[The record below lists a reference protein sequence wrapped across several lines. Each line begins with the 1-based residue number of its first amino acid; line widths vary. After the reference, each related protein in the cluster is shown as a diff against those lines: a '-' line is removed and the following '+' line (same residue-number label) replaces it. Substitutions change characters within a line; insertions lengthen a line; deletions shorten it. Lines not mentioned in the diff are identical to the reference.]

1 MAVIVFYEATP
12 TDTNQLTDG
21 LRKTDHYWEY
31 VSGTINDQNINPE
44 AEVISVFVDS
54 IVTRELMDRM
64 PKLRLIA
71 TRSSGYDHIDLDYAK
86 QRNITVVNVPNFGEN
101 TIAEHAFALLLM
113 LVRKLPH
120 TVESTKNGSYTPA
133 NHVGTDLIGLTI
145 GIIGLG
151 KIGSFMAKIAAG
163 FGMNVIAYDIKQDA
177 ALAAQLNVTYVGF
190 DELLAASDIVSL
202 HLPLTPD
209 TYHLINRST
218 IRKLKKGAIL
228 LNTARGELVENRAL
242 VRGLASG
249 HLAGAGLDTLE
260 GERFL
265 CTESIIGNLVE
276 KAASPESYLHTAE
289 TMALLRMPN
298 VVITPHSAYNT
309 TRAIQRINTCTV
321 NNIID
326 FWYGNIPNRVTAPRS
341 SGKLVIVRHGQSEW
355 NALGKWTGT
364 TDVHITELGVK
375 ESVTIG
381 KQLHSIPF
389 DFAFISQQVRTKET
403 IEAIKAGAK
412 QPGLAYEE
420 TGALNERDYGI
431 YTGMRKNDIKK
442 IIGNTE
448 YDQLRRS
455 WDGPVEGGESLK
467 DVYERTIPFYLRII
481 LPRLRHG
488 QNILVVA
495 HGNSIRSLIKYI
507 ENISDSEIGELEMIQ
522 GCALS
527 YEVDA
532 EGRAKTKET
541 ILLDTSEDIEP

>member
-12 TDTNQLTDG
+12 VDTVQLTDG
-21 LRKTDHYWEY
+21 LRDTDHYWEY
-31 VSGTINDQNINPE
+31 IRDTISTDNINPE

-54 IVTRELMDRM
+54 VVTRQVMDKM

-71 TRSSGYDHIDLDYAK
+71 TRSSGYNHIDLDYAR
-86 QRNITVVNVPNFGEN
+86 QRNIIVVNVPSFGEN
-101 TIAEHAFALLLM
+101 TVAEHAFALLLT
-113 LVRKLPH
+113 LARKLPSA
-120 TVESTKNGSYTPA
+120 VNSTKAGTYDPV
-133 NHVGTDLIGLTI
+133 NHIGIDLIGKTI
-145 GIIGLG
+145 GLIGFG
-151 KIGSFMAKIAAG
+151 KIGTFMAKIAKG
-163 FGMNVIAYDIKQDA
+163 FGMKVLAHDISQDPNLAKQLATRYVSLDA
-177 ALAAQLNVTYVGF
+177 
-190 DELLAASDIVSL
+190 LLERSDIVSL
-202 HLPLTPD
+202 HTPLTPD
-209 TYHLINRST
+209 TYHLIDQAT
-218 IRKLKKGAIL
+218 ISKMKRGAIL

-242 VRGLASG
+242 VRALATG

-265 CTESIIGNLVE
+265 HTKSIIGNLVE

-289 TMALLRMPN
+289 TMALLRMSN

-309 TRAIQRINTCTV
+309 THAIQRINTCTV

-326 FWYGNIPNRVTAPRS
+326 FWYGNTPNRVTLPRS

-364 TDVHITELGVK
+364 TDVGITKTGAE
-375 ESVTIG
+375 ESISIG
-381 KQLHSIPF
+381 KQLRPIIF
-389 DFAFISQQVRTKET
+389 DYAFISQQLRTKET
-403 IEAIKAGAK
+403 LEAIKQGAK
-412 QPGLAYEE
+412 QPGLNYEE

-442 IIGNTE
+442 IIGSKE

-455 WDGPVEGGESLK
+455 WDGQVEGGESLK

-488 QNILVVA
+488 QNVLVVA
-495 HGNSIRSLIKYI
+495 HGNSIRSLVKYI
-507 ENISDSEIGELEMIQ
+507 ENISDAEIGVLEMIQ
-522 GCALS
+522 GCALQ

-532 EGRAKTKET
+532 EGRAKHKET
-541 ILLDTSEDIEP
+541 ILLGTSEDNEP